1 MMTLRQTMDAR
12 KYWLGFNAVRGI
24 GPLRLRALQ
33 AAFDSLES
41 AWHASESEL
50 AAAGL
55 DRRAIGNLLAAR
67 QHFDLDRMLEAVYRA
82 GASVI
87 TLDDADYPPLLRE
100 LPDAPPVLFVKGTLL
115 DADRWA
121 VAFVGTRRATT
132 YGREVTRQLVAS
144 LAGAGITIVSGL
156 ALGIDAAAHKAALD
170 AGGRTIAVLGCGID
184 RVYPPEHRKLAA
196 DIVNNGALITEFPLG
211 TEPEGKNFPVRNR
224 LISGLSLGVVVV
236 EAPLNSGA
244 LLTADFAAEQGRDVF
259 AVPGNVTSPAS
270 AGTNR
275 LIQNGAKLVVSA
287 DDILDEL
294 NLTRTTVETQTQV
307 RQIAPDSPLEAALAA
322 LLEDEPL
329 HIDDL
334 VERSG
339 LPITVVSSTLALMEL
354 KGMVQRQEGMTYA
367 RAQGG
372 APLLRLD

>member
-1 MMTLRQTMDAR
+1 MDAR
-12 KYWLGFNAVRGI
+12 KYWLGFNAVKGI
-24 GPLRLRALQ
+24 GPVRLRALR
-33 AAFDSLES
+33 AAFDSLEA
-41 AWHASESEL
+41 AWHAPETEL
-50 AAAGL
+50 SAAGL
-55 DRRAIGNLLAAR
+55 DRRTISSLLQAR
-67 QHFDLDRMLEAVYRA
+67 QTIHLDRMLEAVYAA
-82 GASVI
+82 GAAVI
-87 TLDDADYPPLLRE
+87 TLDDPDYPALLRE
-100 LPDAPPVLFVKGTLL
+100 LPDAPPVLYVKGTLL

-121 VAFVGTRRATT
+121 VALVGTRRATS
-132 YGREVTRQLVAS
+132 YGREVTRQLVSS
-144 LAGAGITIVSGL
+144 LVSAGITIVSGL
-156 ALGIDAAAHKAALD
+156 ALGIDAVAHKAALE
-170 AGGRTIAVLGCGID
+170 AGGRTFAVLGCGID

-196 DIVNNGALITEFPLG
+196 EIASSGALISEFPLG

-224 LISGLSLGVVVV
+224 LISGLALGVVVV

-244 LLTADFAAEQGRDVF
+244 LLTADQASEQGRDVF
-259 AVPGNVTSPAS
+259 AVPGNVTSPTS

-275 LIQNGAKLVVSA
+275 LIQNGAKLVINA

-294 NLTRTTVETQTQV
+294 NLTRSSVETHAQV
-307 RQIAPDSPLEAALAA
+307 RQIAPDSPVEAALAA

-339 LPITVVSSTLALMEL
+339 LSITTVSSTLALMEL

-372 APLLRLD
+372 PSLLRLD

>member
-1 MMTLRQTMDAR
+1 MDAR
-12 KYWLGFNAVRGI
+12 KYWLGFNAVKGI
-24 GPLRLRALQ
+24 GPMRLRALR
-33 AAFDSLES
+33 ATFDSLET
-41 AWHASESEL
+41 AWHASEAEL
-50 AAAGL
+50 EAAGL
-55 DRRAIGNLLAAR
+55 DRRAISNLLQAR
-67 QHFDLDRMLEAVYRA
+67 QVFDLDRMLDAVYKT
-82 GASVI
+82 GATVM
-87 TLDDADYPPLLRE
+87 TLDDDDYPALLRE
-100 LPDAPPVLFVKGTLL
+100 LPDSPPVLYVKGTLL

-121 VAFVGTRRATT
+121 VAFVGTRRATS
-132 YGREVTRQLVAS
+132 YGRETTRQLVTS
-144 LAGAGITIVSGL
+144 LAAAGITIVSGL

-196 DIVNNGALITEFPLG
+196 EIAANGALISEFPLG

-224 LISGLSLGVVVV
+224 LISGLALGVVVV

-244 LLTADFAAEQGRDVF
+244 LLTADQAIEQGRDVF
-259 AVPGNVTSPAS
+259 AVPGNITSPAS

-294 NLTRTTVETQTQV
+294 NLTRTSVETHTQV
-307 RQIAPDSPLEAALAA
+307 RQIAPDSPVEAALAA
-322 LLEDEPL
+322 LLETEPL

-339 LPITVVSSTLALMEL
+339 LPITTVSSTLALMEL
-354 KGMVQRQEGMTYA
+354 KGIVQRQEGMTYA

-372 APLLRLD
+372 SPLLRLD